1 MEFSQVDKF
10 ANRHLQIIRIVCVL
24 FLFFGLSFLICKIY
38 QGRREQGSSWLV
50 FNLCFPSPPPGD
62 PKDSG
67 AGPPS
72 WGAGKLGCHH
82 SSLSSCGNC
91 TFGHRAVSP
100 LFCHMLPLNRFAA
113 MLPAQHGASDPLG
126 PLKALAS
133 LSCLSNQARGAKS
146 SSAQEGAWEGAILVL
161 SGSAI
166 GHLGPGN
173 DAIAKGNGAKRW
185 EREKERGNQLSL
197 TAGLSL

>member
-146 SSAQEGAWEGAILVL
+146 SSAQEGAWEGEPFLFCLAVL
-161 SGSAI
+161 SATSGLGMTPLPKETEPRDGRGRKREETSSA
-166 GHLGPGN
+166 
-173 DAIAKGNGAKRW
+173 
-185 EREKERGNQLSL
+185 
-197 TAGLSL
+197 